1 MRRLGWLWPAVTN
14 KDEAK
19 SAANRAA
26 GAVLFVTACT
36 GGLAILSLV
45 KGRPYAGIDGDGLV
59 DAGLFGL
66 IAWRLF
72 KYSFPW
78 AIFGLILMAAEV
90 FWMLSNSAS
99 HVGIITVLIML
110 ALVAGVR
117 GTYYLRQEKRRAL
130 SDLATARQTDNSP
143 IEPI

>member
-1 MRRLGWLWPAVTN
+1 MPRLGWLWPAVTN
-14 KDEAK
+14 KDEAE

-26 GAVLFVTACT
+26 GAALFITACT

-45 KGRPYAGIDGDGLV
+45 KNRPYAGIDGDGLV
-59 DAGLFGL
+59 DAALFGL

-72 KYSFPW
+72 KHSFTW

-99 HVGIITVLIML
+99 HVGIITLLIML
-110 ALVAGVR
+110 AFVAGVR
-117 GTYYLRQEKRRAL
+117 GTYYLRQEKRRTL
-130 SDLATARQTDNSP
+130 SELATAQQTENYP